1 MGNEQR
7 ISFRRHGPQG
17 SPRSHLIYGGS
28 VKVLL
33 RFTCSPT
40 YLSLSTLVTLA
51 IVSCHPK
58 LQHSSLQRAYA
69 RELDASPRRRCLL
82 HRFRLGP
89 DSSLALGS
97 IDLSKYLAN
106 FRTLGFVRGSRILAY
121 KPPRPN
127 LILDD
132 GMSLF
137 RVKARFLGAPKDRR
151 D

>member
-1 MGNEQR
+1 M
-7 ISFRRHGPQG
+7 
-17 SPRSHLIYGGS
+17 Y
-28 VKVLL
+28 VVA
-33 RFTCSPT
+33 

-51 IVSCHPK
+51 AISYHPK

-69 RELDASPRRRCLL
+69 RELDASRRRRFLL

-106 FRTLGFVRGSRILAY
+106 FATLGFVRDSWILAY

-132 GMSLF
+132 GMCLF
-137 RVKARFLGAPKDRR
+137 RAKARFLGAPKDRR